1 MTRHYLS
8 TFVSLMKTQ
17 KQPIF
22 TSSHGFQ
29 GRGSSGKKALLEV
42 HKFIIWF
49 AAFSVSIACQ
59 DAKIKNRRRSIR
71 VDCQFNF
78 DCIIGQS
85 IIHRLQKW
93 SRSSLCNSHYHK
105 KHEKKS
111 RTLPFSVFLTV
122 KIRNSLAHL
131 SICPRIT

>member
-8 TFVSLMKTQ
+8 TFVNLIKT
-17 KQPIF
+17 PIF

-29 GRGSSGKKALLEV
+29 GRGSLGKKALLEV
-42 HKFIIWF
+42 PKVYSFI
-49 AAFSVSIACQ
+49 SIACQ
-59 DAKIKNRRRSIR
+59 DAKIKNLRRSIP
-71 VDCQFNF
+71 VGCQFNF

-85 IIHRLQKW
+85 IIHRLQNG
-93 SRSSLCNSHYHK
+93 SRSSACNGHYHK

-122 KIRNSLAHL
+122 KIRNTLAHL
-131 SICPRIT
+131 SICPRVT

>member
-8 TFVSLMKTQ
+8 TFVNLIKTQ

-22 TSSHGFQ
+22 TSSHGSQ
-29 GRGSSGKKALLEV
+29 ERGSSGKKPCLRCQIYYLV
-42 HKFIIWF
+42 CSFI
-49 AAFSVSIACQ
+49 SIACQ

-93 SRSSLCNSHYHK
+93 SRSSVCNSHYHK

>member
-8 TFVSLMKTQ
+8 TFVNLIKTQ

-22 TSSHGFQ
+22 TISHGFQ
-29 GRGSSGKKALLEV
+29 GRGSLGKKALLEV

-49 AAFSVSIACQ
+49 AALFPLRVKMPKLRIYGGQYELIVNLILTVSLV
-59 DAKIKNRRRSIR
+59 NLSL
-71 VDCQFNF
+71 
-78 DCIIGQS
+78 
-85 IIHRLQKW
+85 HRLQKW
-93 SRSSLCNSHYHK
+93 SRSSACNSHYHK